1 MNALPLASVLFA
13 AALLGGCAA
22 AERGAQPPPAPA
34 VDVSAAT
41 PLDRWLAQACVP
53 SAIVC
58 AVEPKEAPDA
68 VARFQALSE
77 RVDALYRVIYED
89 AHRVADGSMPVPE
102 APAGKDW
109 RPTVQ
114 AAITAKYQ
122 AAMVDIE
129 AIRKDL
135 SAYTDTLADDATLTN
150 SVQRTRLLTQF
161 GQGASRLGARL
172 DEAAEAA
179 RLMLRQGLSDVSA
192 Q

>member
-1 MNALPLASVLFA
+1 MNALPLASALLA

-22 AERGAQPPPAPA
+22 AERPQPPPAPA
-34 VDVSAAT
+34 EVPAADT
-41 PLDRWLAQACVP
+41 PLDRWLAQAHVP
-53 SAIVC
+53 SAIAC
-58 AVEPKEAPDA
+58 AVAPAAAPDA
-68 VARFQALSE
+68 VARFRALSE
-77 RVDALYRVIYED
+77 RVDTLYRVIYED
-89 AHRVADGSMPVPE
+89 AHRVAAGSMPVPE
-102 APAGKDW
+102 APAGEDW
-109 RPTVQ
+109 RPAVQ

-122 AAMVDIE
+122 LAMANIE

>member
-1 MNALPLASVLFA
+1 MNALPLASALLA

-22 AERGAQPPPAPA
+22 AERPQPPPVPA
-34 VDVSAAT
+34 EVPAADT
-41 PLDRWLAQACVP
+41 PLDRWLAQAHVP
-53 SAIVC
+53 SAIAC
-58 AVEPKEAPDA
+58 AVAPDEAPDA
-68 VARFQALSE
+68 VARFRALSE
-77 RVDALYRVIYED
+77 RVDTLYRVIYED

-102 APAGKDW
+102 APAGEDW
-109 RPTVQ
+109 RPAVQ

-122 AAMVDIE
+122 LAMANIE

-192 Q
+192 K